1 VISSPGVSRS
11 TEIVSTSACG
21 SRRGRFVYKRRQLCL
36 NSTIFNFS
44 PSNLQDQ
51 YVVPARFSRGAG
63 TPTGRLK
70 LYAGFTTY
78 LNDLK
83 VSGGGHT
90 AKLSHELLAAAASYE
105 VCLLLLYNSSS
116 LIMVIGCQSVREA
129 RRKERQTRQP
139 RKGRRA
145 AVSLTSFCANL
156 DYANSTIVRSAG
168 FTGAFIDRVAETK
181 GMDEVDKQRAKHA
194 GMFLNLFLKN
204 SIY

>member
-1 VISSPGVSRS
+1 M
-11 TEIVSTSACG
+11 
-21 SRRGRFVYKRRQLCL
+21 
-36 NSTIFNFS
+36 
-44 PSNLQDQ
+44 
-51 YVVPARFSRGAG
+51 VPTRFSRGAG

-70 LYAGFTTY
+70 WHVGFTTY
-78 LNDLK
+78 LNDRK
-83 VSGGGHT
+83 VTGGGHT

-116 LIMVIGCQSVREA
+116 LIMIIGCQSVREA

-139 RKGRRA
+139 CKGRRV
-145 AVSLTSFCANL
+145 AVSLISFCANL
-156 DYANSTIVRSAG
+156 DYANSTIFRSAG

-204 SIY
+204 SIYQITFA